1 MKKAAATSN
10 ITMIGIGMKRIG
22 RFTIIDNGGNFAI
35 RPRLDPGKAY
45 PEKQTYSHDLYIKTG
60 FHLDESS
67 PLKKFIDMGLI
78 VESTNASPKK
88 GYTAYTFFR
97 PLVDSINYDENGD
110 DRLDDMEVKP
120 LNPHIPD
127 PEIKNENDCLKF
139 GEAMGIAIRYGNIDN
154 VINHLQTDETDPKIC
169 LREDSAVLFGE
180 SITKNRKLYEKAGPI
195 NNHAIPEP
203 GQSYAIVRKSSKK
216 NRKGKIVA
224 DYHIAFVIYQEGGI
238 NITLEA
244 EANAGREYFPH
255 FSFYDTN
262 PDGYTFHRRW
272 AGLLPGDKEQFE
284 ADGED
289 EDGNEIT
296 YTTSRYEDLYN
307 NGNTIVLQPASTPI
321 PTPIPTPSAPVGT
334 KRKRGTGGKSM
345 KKLTLRKQN
354 KNTTIKA
361 K

>member
-35 RPRLDPGKAY
+35 RPRDPDRKDEV
-45 PEKQTYSHDLYIKTG
+45 PEEQTYSHDLYIKNG
-60 FHLDESS
+60 FLLDESS
-67 PLKKFIDMGLI
+67 PLYKFINMGLI
-78 VESTNASPKK
+78 VESTTADNKE
-88 GYTAYTFFR
+88 GYTAYRFFR
-97 PLVDSINYDENGD
+97 PLVDSINFDDNGLK
-110 DRLDDMEVKP
+110 RKKGMEAKP
-120 LNPHIPD
+120 LNPHISD
-127 PEIKNENDCLKF
+127 PKIRNENDCLKF
-139 GEAMGIAIRYGNIDN
+139 GEAMGIAIRYGNIDD

-180 SITKNRKLYEKAGPI
+180 SIAKNRELYEKAGPI

-216 NRKGKIVA
+216 NRKGKFVA

-272 AGLLPGDKEQFE
+272 AGLLPGDKERYE
-284 ADGED
+284 TED
-289 EDGNEIT
+289 EYGT
-296 YTTSRYEDLYN
+296 YWTSRHATLYN
-307 NGNTIVLQPASTPI
+307 NGNTIVLQPASTP
-321 PTPIPTPSAPVGT
+321 TPSAPVGA